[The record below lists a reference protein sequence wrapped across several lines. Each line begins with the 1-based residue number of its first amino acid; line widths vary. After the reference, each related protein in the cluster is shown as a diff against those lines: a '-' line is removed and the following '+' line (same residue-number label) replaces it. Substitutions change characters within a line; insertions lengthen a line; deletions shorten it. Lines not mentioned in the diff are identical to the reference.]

1 MWTTAAFC
9 ASHAAVRF
17 VPIWQP
23 KHRHFIFLEH
33 DVQPEQFRLVRPLN
47 TEAWTLVQK
56 GRPESASLHVTT
68 VHPVHI
74 VAMTGN
80 AIGFLESLGFRIQ
93 SELVK
98 QGFAFLYRNAVK
110 VTVSRIYEVR

>member
-1 MWTTAAFC
+1 
-9 ASHAAVRF
+9 
-17 VPIWQP
+17 
-23 KHRHFIFLEH
+23 
-33 DVQPEQFRLVRPLN
+33 
-47 TEAWTLVQK
+47 
-56 GRPESASLHVTT
+56 
-68 VHPVHI
+68 
-74 VAMTGN
+74 MTGN